1 MSSRPMNDGRMP
13 SASAAALNLSSAA
26 ALDGGSGSSASK
38 RIAIAGAAGGGS
50 GLRVRVP
57 RPMYS
62 VAASTSNRC
71 WSAGISFGLVMR
83 TLRKRQ
89 RPSLRSNCACRSGI
103 RKAANSC
110 WATDSLRP
118 LGSCPNH
125 ASMPQVVPLQSAS
138 ARCRWSMNG
147 APSNRSRCLP
157 SQLAGCLH
165 VGQHAVASR
174 LREQRDVVTPALIA
188 VGPAQ
193 VYDSRRMVIRARGAR
208 QILAGRDHARALD
221 LERPIARV
229 IDDNEYR
236 HGRNSRLRGY
246 TTSRLA
252 SCVTMPSRIAAS
264 TRSTLIQY
272 SCGDPYGL
280 GW

>member
-1 MSSRPMNDGRMP
+1 M
-13 SASAAALNLSSAA
+13 
-26 ALDGGSGSSASK
+26 
-38 RIAIAGAAGGGS
+38 
-50 GLRVRVP
+50 
-57 RPMYS
+57 
-62 VAASTSNRC
+62 
-71 WSAGISFGLVMR
+71 
-83 TLRKRQ
+83 
-89 RPSLRSNCACRSGI
+89 
-103 RKAANSC
+103 
-110 WATDSLRP
+110 
-118 LGSCPNH
+118 
-125 ASMPQVVPLQSAS
+125 
-138 ARCRWSMNG
+138 
-147 APSNRSRCLP
+147 
-157 SQLAGCLH
+157 
-165 VGQHAVASR
+165 ASR

-193 VYDSRRMVIRARGAR
+193 VYDSRRMIIRARGAR
-208 QILAGRDHARALD
+208 QILAGRNHARALD

-280 GW
+280 GWYGSTTSTRRRASSHPAITTKWPAGWPRRSSGAPSSSSSRADRYRYVDDSPVR